1 MIHRS
6 NPLYAI
12 PRDAAQECR
21 PSLFFTSKLLQYTA
35 FLRDRTCSPWSQ
47 LSKTHSLTA
56 SCLWAAVSAS
66 WIYTFCYGHH
76 EVGWQ
81 TKSFAI
87 MLSLSTSRVFISLVY
102 LVCTAQSLH
111 IHRHHRYEVIRRD
124 ATIVSLQSVPSST
137 PEAEAAELM
146 ETVTS
151 IQEGLS
157 DLPQDVFEFLKAID
171 DRLHAQEALLASLLA
186 VFATA
191 SGTAL
196 PSTTLTIA
204 NATSTGMLVPSSTSI
219 LVSISATAE
228 APSSSTN
235 IEASS
240 SATVETYSSLTT
252 ATACRRGG
260 VGPLVPCPSSLNR
273 SSSSSLVA
281 TESTPRSRVTRTLT
295 RTTYLPVPVTTF
307 VQSMP
312 ISSTATSDLATQ
324 GTSSAPSIPVLPV
337 PSIYIPPDTNSS
349 SINTTTTSAS
359 ADSQSMVPYSSVPSP
374 TSTNYVFKTSRQNN
388 VAAYYGQTP
397 DTKAGDL
404 LQLCQNSDVDIVVL
418 AFVTSFFTNGGL
430 PSANFGPG
438 CRGSTPAQQLHAS
451 GLQDCTDLAPEIVS
465 CQQLGKPVLVS
476 LGGYYSNVTFASDTE
491 AIQLAQNLWDLFGA
505 GDGMDASLR
514 PFGSIVIDGFD
525 LDNESKDPTSYTTF
539 AQTLR
544 TLFASDKKKQYYLS
558 AAPQCPRPDAS
569 IPISAMAL
577 CDFVFVQFYN
587 NPSCELSSAGFADSI
602 AAWSDELYTANN
614 QTKLYIGVGA
624 SEATGSGYVDGAG
637 LGHKVSLAR
646 QLYTSNLGGVMLW
659 DGVEGLDNVDEYGN
673 DYLVYAKGSL
683 E

>member
-1 MIHRS
+1 M
-6 NPLYAI
+6 
-12 PRDAAQECR
+12 
-21 PSLFFTSKLLQYTA
+21 
-35 FLRDRTCSPWSQ
+35 
-47 LSKTHSLTA
+47 
-56 SCLWAAVSAS
+56 
-66 WIYTFCYGHH
+66 
-76 EVGWQ
+76 
-81 TKSFAI
+81 
-87 MLSLSTSRVFISLVY
+87 
-102 LVCTAQSLH
+102 
-111 IHRHHRYEVIRRD
+111 RYEAIRRD
-124 ATIVSLQSVPSST
+124 ATTVSLQSVPSST

-186 VFATA
+186 VFTTATGTA
-191 SGTAL
+191 S
-196 PSTTLTIA
+196 PSTTLSIA
-204 NATSTGMLVPSSTSI
+204 NATSTGMLVPSSTSV
-219 LVSISATAE
+219 LVSISVTAE

-235 IEASS
+235 VKASS

-260 VGPLVPCPSSLNR
+260 AGPLVPCSSYLDQT
-273 SSSSSLVA
+273 SSSSLVA
-281 TESTPRSRVTRTLT
+281 TSSTPRSRVTRTLT

-307 VQSMP
+307 VQSIP
-312 ISSTATSDLATQ
+312 FSSTTGSDLATRE
-324 GTSSAPSIPVLPV
+324 TSSSSSIPVLPV
-337 PSIYIPPDTNSS
+337 PSIYFPPDTNSS
-349 SINTTTTSAS
+349 SINATTTPTPAE
-359 ADSQSMVPYSSVPSP
+359 SQAVEPYNSVPSP
-374 TSTNYVFKTSRQNN
+374 TSTNYIFKTSRQNN

-404 LQLCQNSDVDIVVL
+404 LQLCQNSNVDIVVL

-438 CRGSTPAQQLHAS
+438 CKGSTTAQQLHAP

-505 GDGMDASLR
+505 GDGLDASLR

-525 LDNESKDPTSYTTF
+525 LDNESKDPSSYTTF

-544 TLFASDKKKQYYLS
+544 TLFSSDKKKHYYLS

-569 IPISAMAL
+569 IPVLAMAL
-577 CDFVFVQFYN
+577 CDFIFVQFYN
-587 NPSCELSSAGFADSI
+587 NPSCELSSSGFAGSF
-602 AAWSDELYTANN
+602 AAWSDELFAANN

-624 SEATGSGYVDGAG
+624 SEKAGSGYVDGAG
-637 LGHKVSLAR
+637 LGHQVNLAR

-659 DGVEGLDNVDEYGN
+659 DGVEGLENVDEYGN